1 MTKSLLTLLLMLGLA
16 SAGACGKA
24 GADADDVRARGRA
37 HLNRGEY
44 DLAIAVLDSAIAMDP
59 DDALLYRDRGMS
71 YRARD
76 DYDRAIRDFD
86 RAVELDPK
94 FASALN
100 SRGFTY
106 QLKGDYDRAIEDYD
120 RSIELAP
127 ESPAAYRNRANA
139 RFILGRFADAASD
152 LERSVKFHLD
162 SAANRPAKRFN
173 ETGGYAVV
181 WLHTAR
187 MRAGLND
194 SAEFAANAAR
204 VDSVAWPRPVIEH
217 FAGRTTAERLVA
229 GTASVADERLRNDQ
243 RCGAEFFAGQSALWR
258 KQPAEARKR
267 FDTVIATCSKRFTEH
282 AVAVAELARLDAAT
296 K

>member
-86 RAVELDPK
+86 RAVELDPR
-94 FASALN
+94 FASAIN

-120 RSIELAP
+120 KSIELAP

-152 LERSVKFHLD
+152 LARSVKFVE
-162 SAANRPAKRFN
+162 AATPPPARFD

-181 WLHTAR
+181 WLHVAR
-187 MRAGLND
+187 MRAGQD
-194 SAEFAANAAR
+194 DAAEFAANAAR
-204 VDSVAWPRPVIEH
+204 VDSTQWPRPVIS
-217 FAGRTTAERLVA
+217 FFQGTTAADQLVA
-229 GTASVADERLRNDQ
+229 GTASVADEKLRDDQ
-243 RCGAEFFAGQSALWR
+243 RCGAEFFAGQAAIWR
-258 KQPAEARKR
+258 KLPSEARKR
-267 FDTVIATCSKRFTEH
+267 LETMTKTCSKRFIEY
-282 AVAVAELARLDAAT
+282 AVAEADLARLGAAAR
-296 K
+296 